1 MKHVMTM
8 TLAEKIMGEVHK
20 MLDVGQVNEEGIGT
34 VKAVTFSSLGDLRN
48 TRLGHA
54 IEFVSDD
61 VKISRHG
68 FFGAAFESVSAKV
81 QVFTRC
87 DETAYGDFF
96 AVIVSL
102 NWRHRDGGTNGHRL
116 DMFWHASDH
125 KLMTRAEV
133 ADMSRTVDC

>member
-1 MKHVMTM
+1 MKRVMTM
-8 TLAEKIMGEVHK
+8 TLAEKIMGEVQK
-20 MLDVGQVNEEGIGT
+20 MITVGQMSENGDGAI
-34 VKAVTFSSLGDLRN
+34 KPMTFSSLGDLRK

-81 QVFTRC
+81 QVFTQC

-116 DMFWHASDH
+116 DMFWRVSAH